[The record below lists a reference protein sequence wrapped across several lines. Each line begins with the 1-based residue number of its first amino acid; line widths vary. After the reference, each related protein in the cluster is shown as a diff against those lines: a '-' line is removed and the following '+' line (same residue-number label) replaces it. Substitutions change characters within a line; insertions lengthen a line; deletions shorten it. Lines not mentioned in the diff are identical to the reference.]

1 MHWNALAIRH
11 FLGGEIAEADRALN
25 ALIENLADRAAF
37 QVAMCY
43 AVRGNADAA
52 FEWLERAYVQRDS
65 GLSFMKTCWVLE
77 PIHGDP
83 RWSPLLKKMGLAN

>member
-1 MHWNALAIRH
+1 MAILH
-11 FLGGEIAEADRALN
+11 FLGGEIAESDRALN

-52 FEWLERAYVQRDS
+52 FESLERAYMQRDS

-83 RWSPLLKKMGLAN
+83 RWSPFLKKMGLAD